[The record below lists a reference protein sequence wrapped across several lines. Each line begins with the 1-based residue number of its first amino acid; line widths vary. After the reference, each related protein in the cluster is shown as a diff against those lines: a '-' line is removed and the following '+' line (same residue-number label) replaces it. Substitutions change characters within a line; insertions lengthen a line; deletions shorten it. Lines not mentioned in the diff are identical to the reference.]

1 MKKVIRSPLFYMGDK
16 YKLINQLIN
25 FFPKKI
31 NNFYEPFVGGGSVS
45 LNIKAKKYYLNDL
58 DKNLILLHEF
68 LISSSNNSK
77 KFFRDLEK
85 VITHYRLSRSFL
97 EDIVPRSLKNKY
109 KKTYYAKFNKEAY
122 TQLKNDFN
130 NSKKKDYLKLY
141 ILLIYGFNRI
151 LRFNLKNE
159 FNLPVGNVDL
169 NKNTEKALNDYFIA
183 IKNKKIN
190 FSNSTYSNFLKKM
203 NFSKNDFIY
212 CDPPYLITSSE
223 YNKFWNES
231 DEIELLSI
239 LDNLNKKKI
248 KWALSNVTEYR
259 GKKNNILLD
268 WSKKYKVNKI
278 KSNYISFNDNSIK
291 NFKEVLITNATR

>member
-31 NNFYEPFVGGGSVS
+31 NNFYEPFVGGGSVF

-58 DKNLILLHEF
+58 DKNLILLHNF

-109 KKTYYAKFNKEAY
+109 KKTYYAKFNKESY

-212 CDPPYLITSSE
+212 CDPPYLITSGE